1 MLYKE
6 KRCLFC
12 EKKPYQDMVYNII
25 QSSLHLFDKHKHRM
39 VDSLTVH
46 GAELW
51 VEGVEDS
58 SYLLPVSDSLRSES
72 QLHIKINI

>member
-1 MLYKE
+1 MK
-6 KRCLFC
+6 
-12 EKKPYQDMVYNII
+12 KKPCQDRVCDII
-25 QSSLHLFDKHKHRM
+25 QSSRLHLFDKHKQRM

-51 VEGVEDS
+51 VEGVGDS

-72 QLHIKINI
+72 QLHIKMNI